1 MVRLVGIGM
10 LMAVLATAGMAQQAG
25 TDNSLGDQII
35 QLIRER
41 RVAEAEALATQW
53 AEREPGPASYYALGV
68 VLFEKRDYMQAYT
81 ILNQSLQ
88 GAVTAPVLARTFIM
102 LGLIDYQFGNHQAA
116 LRWLTQARRLPRLP
130 VAQLRQIE
138 ELSAKILLE
147 KELAGWRT
155 RTTPQIVF
163 HYPAQADIEPAVD
176 RLQREYTVLVQ
187 TFCREHKLPQ
197 DLQIHFYYYPDE
209 TLFRRLQPDAPH
221 TFIVLEEQ
229 VIHGWP
235 EARLRHEFMHLLVW
249 RINRRNYPSFLITE
263 GLTEYLNRREQP
275 ERWHQ
280 PAARIVQARD
290 LPTLAELERID
301 CYRNNPWVFDLVCS
315 FTAFLVDQVGWEKY
329 LEFWKRGQGLDK
341 DFPACFGAPLAE
353 LWSRWA
359 AGLKQLTVSEFSVWG
374 NFRDEILAPGL
385 YADGVRMLEPRTDL
399 SPLGRLMLARVLAG
413 ANRPADAQA
422 AIRDF
427 ADRPEALRATL
438 PAPAWADG
446 LLLAGQLWDVAGE
459 RDRALRFYDAVTG
472 LPDCPASVRAAA
484 DAHRLT
490 PCLPQD
496 FRSRPEPN
504 AVDRADHLIRFWIQ
518 AGLSTDNMAIAISQ
532 GLDDEKIERLS
543 HNLGLA
549 AQGAQ
554 RDAVRQNL
562 TGKLPEDCLRQVLAA
577 GISILDVRECLERNG
592 QPVRFPPAA
601 GGRP

>member
-10 LMAVLATAGMAQQAG
+10 LVAAFAIAGMAQQAEAG
-25 TDNSLGDQII
+25 NGVSDQIL
-35 QLIRER
+35 QLIREHR
-41 RVAEAEALATQW
+41 LAEAEALAAQW
-53 AEREPGPASYYALGV
+53 AEREPGPASYYALGM

-88 GAVTAPVLARTFIM
+88 GAVTAPVMARTFTM
-102 LGLIDYQFGNHQAA
+102 LGLIDYQFGNYQAA
-116 LRWLTQARRLPRLP
+116 LRWFTQARRLPRLSA
-130 VAQLRQIE
+130 AQLRQIE
-138 ELSAKILLE
+138 ELSAKISLE
-147 KELAGWRT
+147 QELAGWRT
-155 RTTPQIVF
+155 RPTPQIVF
-163 HYPAQADIEPAVD
+163 HYPEQSDIEPVVD
-176 RLQREYTVLVQ
+176 RLQREYTDLVQ
-187 TFCREHKLPQ
+187 SFCREHKLPEEP
-197 DLQIHFYYYPDE
+197 QIHFYYYPDE
-209 TLFRRLQPDAPH
+209 TLFFRLQPDAPH
-221 TFIVLEEQ
+221 TFILLEEQ

-280 PAARIVQARD
+280 PAARIVQSRD
-290 LPTLAELERID
+290 LPTLADLERID

-329 LEFWKRGQGLDK
+329 LEFWKRGQGLDN
-341 DFPACFGAPLAE
+341 DFPACYGAPLAE

-359 AGLKQLTVSEFSVWG
+359 AGLKQVTVSEFSVWG

-413 ANRPADAQA
+413 ANRPADARA
-422 AIRDF
+422 AIRNF
-427 ADRPEALRATL
+427 TDRPESLRATL

-459 RDRALRFYDAVTG
+459 RDRALRFYDAVTN
-472 LPDCPASVRAAA
+472 LPDGPESVRAAA
-484 DAHRLT
+484 ATHRLT
-490 PCLPQD
+490 PCQPQD
-496 FRSRPEPN
+496 LSSRPEPN

-518 AGLSTDNMAIAISQ
+518 TGLSTDRLAAAISQ
-532 GLDDEKIERLS
+532 GLDDEKMERLG
-543 HNLGLA
+543 HNLGLTP
-549 AQGAQ
+549 QGAL
-554 RDAVRQNL
+554 REAVRQNL

-577 GISILDVRECLERNG
+577 GISVIDVWECLERNG
-592 QPVRFPPAA
+592 LPVRFPPAA
-601 GGRP
+601 AGRP

>member
-1 MVRLVGIGM
+1 
-10 LMAVLATAGMAQQAG
+10 
-25 TDNSLGDQII
+25 
-35 QLIRER
+35 
-41 RVAEAEALATQW
+41 
-53 AEREPGPASYYALGV
+53 
-68 VLFEKRDYMQAYT
+68 
-81 ILNQSLQ
+81 
-88 GAVTAPVLARTFIM
+88 
-102 LGLIDYQFGNHQAA
+102 
-116 LRWLTQARRLPRLP
+116 
-130 VAQLRQIE
+130 
-138 ELSAKILLE
+138 
-147 KELAGWRT
+147 
-155 RTTPQIVF
+155 
-163 HYPAQADIEPAVD
+163 
-176 RLQREYTVLVQ
+176 
-187 TFCREHKLPQ
+187 HKLPQ

-329 LEFWKRGQGLDK
+329 LEFWKRGQGLEE

>member
-1 MVRLVGIGM
+1 MVRLVVIGV
-10 LMAVLATAGMAQQAG
+10 LVAVLATAGMAQPAEAG
-25 TDNSLGDQII
+25 NESGDQINR
-35 QLIRER
+35 LIREHR
-41 RVAEAEALATQW
+41 LAEAETLAAQW
-53 AEREPGPASYYALGV
+53 AEREPGPASYYALGM

-81 ILNQSLQ
+81 VLNKALQ
-88 GAVTAPVLARTFIM
+88 GAVSAPVMARTFTM
-102 LGLIDYQFGNHQAA
+102 LGLIDYQFGNYQAA
-116 LRWLTQARRLPRLP
+116 LRWFAQARRLPRLP
-130 VAQLRQIE
+130 AAQLRQIE
-138 ELSAKILLE
+138 ELFAKISLE

-155 RTTPQIVF
+155 RPTSQIVF
-163 HYPAQADIEPAVD
+163 HYPEQADLEPVVD
-176 RLQREYTVLVQ
+176 RLQRDYTALVQ
-187 TFCREHKLPQ
+187 SFCREHKLPE
-197 DLQIHFYYYPDE
+197 DPRIHFYYYPDE

-221 TFIVLEEQ
+221 TFILLQEQ

-280 PAARIVQARD
+280 PAARIVQSRE

-315 FTAFLVDQVGWEKY
+315 FTAFLVDQVGWAKY
-329 LEFWKRGQGLDK
+329 LEFWHRGQGLDK

-353 LWSRWA
+353 LWTRWA
-359 AGLKQLTVSEFSVWG
+359 ASLQQVPVSEFSVWG

-385 YADGVRMLEPRTDL
+385 YADGVRMLESRTDL

-413 ANRPADAQA
+413 ADRPADARA
-422 AIRDF
+422 AVRDF
-427 ADRPEALRATL
+427 ADRPESLRAML
-438 PAPAWADG
+438 PAAAWADG

-459 RDRALRFYDAVTG
+459 RDRALQFYDAVTD
-472 LPDCPASVRAAA
+472 LPDCPETVRAAA
-484 DAHRLT
+484 ATHRLT
-490 PCLPQD
+490 PCQPQD
-496 FRSRPEPN
+496 FRPRPEPN

-518 AGLSTDNMAIAISQ
+518 AGLSTDHLAAAISQ
-532 GLDDEKIERLS
+532 GLDDEKMERLG

-549 AQGAQ
+549 PPGAL
-554 RDAVRQNL
+554 RDAVRQHL
-562 TGKLPEDCLRQVLAA
+562 TGKIPEDCLRQVLAA

>member
-10 LMAVLATAGMAQQAG
+10 LVAVLAAAGLAQQTEADRNL
-25 TDNSLGDQII
+25 TNQIT
-35 QLIRER
+35 QLIREHQL
-41 RVAEAEALATQW
+41 VEAEALATQW
-53 AEREPGPASYYALGV
+53 VEREPGPASHYALGM

-88 GAVTAPVLARTFIM
+88 GAVTAPIMARTFTM
-102 LGLIDYQFGNHQAA
+102 LGLIDYQFGNYQAA
-116 LRWLTQARRLPRLP
+116 LRWFAQARRLPRLP
-130 VAQLRQIE
+130 AAQMRQIE
-138 ELSAKILLE
+138 DLYAKISLE

-155 RTTPQIVF
+155 RPTPQIVF
-163 HYPAQADIEPAVD
+163 HYPEQSDIEPVVD
-176 RLQREYTVLVQ
+176 RLQREYTAMVQ
-187 TFCREHKLPQ
+187 SFCREHKLPEEP
-197 DLQIHFYYYPDE
+197 QIHFYYYPDE

-221 TFIVLEEQ
+221 TFILLEEQ
-229 VIHGWP
+229 LIHGWP

-280 PAARIVQARD
+280 PAAWIVQSRE
-290 LPTLAELERID
+290 LPTLADLERID

-359 AGLKQLTVSEFSVWG
+359 AGLKQATVSEFSVWG

-413 ANRPADAQA
+413 ANRPADARA

-427 ADRPEALRATL
+427 ADRPESLRVTL

-459 RDRALRFYDAVTG
+459 RDRALRFYDAVTS
-472 LPDCPASVRAAA
+472 LPDGPESVRAAA
-484 DAHRLT
+484 ATHRLT
-490 PCLPQD
+490 PCQPQD
-496 FRSRPEPN
+496 LRPRPEPN

-518 AGLSTDNMAIAISQ
+518 TGLSTDGLAAAISQ
-532 GLDDEKIERLS
+532 GLDDEMMERLG
-543 HNLGLA
+543 HNLGLTP
-549 AQGAQ
+549 QGAL
-554 RDAVRQNL
+554 REAVRQHL

-577 GISILDVRECLERNG
+577 GISVLDVWECLERNG
-592 QPVRFPPAA
+592 LPVRFPPATA
-601 GGRP
+601 GRP